1 MHEGGIMNILKK
13 TATILERKEPQLTKR
28 LFTGSWEAM
37 GHIKRGIDTRT
48 TEQLLENIDYFAK
61 CCPEVAQFKDSL
73 KSMNPKH
80 LGLVSDVCELAT
92 RHEMINNAIDIRKPS
107 SNGKSLFQFLM
118 EKLPIASKENPAAVE
133 LTQEIINNTDSI
145 GAKYTLGALSNL
157 YECKE
162 AARHAE
168 ATIPLVSDIAEAT
181 LNGGFTMDYS
191 KERNFVKALG
201 SFISPNVSLDKLK
214 LLTEVNKI
222 AENSNAVCQLNAFPF
237 LTNKTEMSKILANL
251 ETFKCLDKNMH
262 GKSINLTEFL
272 EKNVNML

>member
-1 MHEGGIMNILKK
+1 MHEGDIMNILKK

-61 CCPEVAQFKDSL
+61 CCPEVAQFKAGL

-92 RHEMINNAIDIRKPS
+92 RHEMINTAIDIRKIN

-118 EKLPIASKENPAAVE
+118 EKLPVASKENPAAIE
-133 LTQEIINNTDSI
+133 LSQEIINNTDSI
-145 GAKYTLGALSNL
+145 GAKYALAAISPL
-157 YECKE
+157 YENKN
-162 AARHAE
+162 ATKHIE
-168 ATIPLVSDIAEAT
+168 ATIPFVSDIAEAT
-181 LNGGFTMDYS
+181 LSGGYTMDYS
-191 KERNFVKALG
+191 REKNFVNAI
-201 SFISPNVSLDKLK
+201 SNFITPTVPLEKLT
-214 LLTEVNKI
+214 LLNDICKI
-222 AENSNAVCQLNAFPF
+222 AEKAKALCDIDAFQI
-237 LTNKTEMSKILANL
+237 LKSKTPINVIKENL
-251 ETFKCLDKNMH
+251 ETFKNIDKNMQ
-262 GKSINLTEFL
+262 GKEINLTEFL